1 MCCRGPRR
9 RWCSISLRCRRSC
22 GHWLRPSAM
31 QPPLPSLRWPV
42 CAGQP
47 RMRAAATAA
56 SGVPVGGPPG
66 QAQRDAAA
74 RQLQQALEFALT
86 TANLHAVNAMG
97 GSQFAI
103 NLAAH
108 GAQTRP
114 STATFRCMCCGD
126 GRTQRCGHAFV
137 NVLRHLAS
145 KTHWALHRRQVY
157 DLDVDAAAWQA
168 FVARVQGP
176 ASSV

>member
-1 MCCRGPRR
+1 MVPHLAALPPE
-9 RWCSISLRCRRSC
+9 LRALVATKCD
-22 GHWLRPSAM
+22 
-31 QPPLPSLRWPV
+31 
-42 CAGQP
+42 
-47 RMRAAATAA
+47 AATAA
-56 SGVPVGGPPG
+56 QFALASRACALLLRQHLAFLLEAHR

-74 RQLQQALEFALT
+74 RQLQQALEFALS

-97 GSQFAI
+97 GSRFAI
-103 NLAAH
+103 NLAAD

-114 STATFRCMCCGD
+114 STATFTCMCCGC
-126 GRTQRCGHAFV
+126 TQRCGHAFV

>member
-1 MCCRGPRR
+1 MV
-9 RWCSISLRCRRSC
+9 L
-22 GHWLRPSAM
+22 HLAAL
-31 QPPLPSLRWPV
+31 PPELGALV
-42 CAGQP
+42 ATKCD
-47 RMRAAATAA
+47 AATAA
-56 SGVPVGGPPG
+56 QFALASRACALLLRQHLAFLLEAHR